1 MANAEQLEL
10 LRQGVGLWNK
20 MRPTKPDLSG
30 ADLRAANLSGAHLS
44 GATDFRRQSRAVAQM
59 AVPDG
64 ARLYADLR
72 CIARAHDD
80 QHAEQVGSRTAAIGS
95 TMVIEVIRCAS
106 RQ

>member
-1 MANAEQLEL
+1 MANAEHLE
-10 LRQGVGLWNK
+10 QGVGLWNK